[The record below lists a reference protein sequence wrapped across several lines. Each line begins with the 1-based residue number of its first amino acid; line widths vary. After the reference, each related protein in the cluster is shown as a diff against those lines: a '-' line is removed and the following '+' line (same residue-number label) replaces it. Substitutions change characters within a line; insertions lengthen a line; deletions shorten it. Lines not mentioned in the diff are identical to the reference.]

1 MENFDIYVKTSAMGQ
16 AGIHWRH
23 ICSDDEQP
31 IKTPTLIQDKILT
44 NKNGYPIIVNDLLDE
59 VKPSLLIY
67 RKNGKILLEVSG
79 IESPERS
86 NRMGSKVLNLIA
98 WIVEDNDE
106 NEKIIRKI
114 AYSAIQNIRGG
125 DLAFSRMVQDSIN
138 FYEREEFRCDLTKV
152 KNHVD
157 ELVEK
162 SNDFDSAENPNT
174 KQLININSDE
184 YLTELGEDIKK
195 YAFPRKWKDSNGADK
210 EDGVLVVVTEQLEQK
225 DIFYLAE
232 VWRGF
237 ASNVEKQPII
247 EATRPAVIISSPSTE
262 NDQST
267 EKKTSVQLQ
276 NKSKGR
282 LITLAVIMIILI
294 IVVIVAFQTMKP
306 KMLKPSPQKTT
317 IQQEIREETWHPP
330 LILTR

>member
-16 AGIHWRH
+16 TGIHWRH
-23 ICSDDEQP
+23 IVSNDEQP
-31 IKTPTLIQDKILT
+31 VETPTLIQDKIPIQDKILT
-44 NKNGYPIIVNDLLDE
+44 ENGYPIIVNDLLDE

-67 RKNGKILLEVSG
+67 RKNGQILLEVAG

-86 NRMGSKVLNLIA
+86 SRMGRKVLNLIV
-98 WIVEDNDE
+98 WIAEDNRE
-106 NEKIIRKI
+106 NEKVIRKI

-162 SNDFDSAENPNT
+162 SNNFDSAENPNT

-184 YLTELGEDIKK
+184 YLTELAEDIKK
-195 YAFPRKWKDSNGADK
+195 YAFPGKWKDSNGADK

-237 ASNVEKQPII
+237 ASNVEKI
-247 EATRPAVIISSPSTE
+247 ESNLPETVSTVPEIAAIPTPNNSTE
-262 NDQST
+262 EEVNT
-267 EKKTSVQLQ
+267 GKKYMVI
-276 NKSKGR
+276 
-282 LITLAVIMIILI
+282 LIAIIVILI
-294 IVVIVAFQTMKP
+294 IVISILVIQSKILKHPAPQTP
-306 KMLKPSPQKTT
+306 PN
-317 IQQEIREETWHPP
+317 QENSQYNQNS
-330 LILTR
+330 LL